1 MTSRI
6 VSAIPQVDGR
16 ISVQEEH
23 ILDDGSIITLFILAD
38 PDQDLAILLAEHAQQ
53 WQTGM

>member
-23 ILDDGSIITLFILAD
+23 ILDDGSVVTMFVLAD
-38 PDQDLAILLAEHAQQ
+38 PDENLDDLLIEHAQQ